1 MPPRLMT
8 PHDHAQS
15 ESDILHGQDAPGISD
30 RPSITKTKAVGY
42 FRWVICGLLFLGM
55 TKNYMDRWVISV
67 LKDTLQQHLHWTEI
81 DYGNLVFAF
90 QAAYAVGLLISGPV
104 IDKVG
109 ARIGYAVAVAFWS
122 LSSMAQGLVQ
132 SFAGFYTARWALGLN
147 EAAVFPASLKAVA
160 EWFPKKE
167 RAFAIGIMN
176 AGTNVGAF
184 VASLLVPWITL
195 QWGWRWAF
203 LLVGGLGFVWLAAW
217 LWIYGRPEHHRQCS
231 SAELNYIQSD
241 REENVERVPW
251 LSLLGHRQ
259 TWAYAIGKFLIDPV
273 WWFYLYWVPDFLQR
287 KHGVALK
294 QIGLPIFVIYLIADV
309 GSILGGWI
317 SSHIIARGST
327 VNAGRKTALFLC
339 AIGAIPIVLVTG
351 VQSTWQAVLLIG
363 LAAAAHQGFS
373 SNLFTLPSDMF
384 PQKAV
389 ASVVGIGGMAGA
401 AAGMIIAKVVSYTLQ
416 FTGSYTIP
424 FIMAGCTYL
433 IALAVIQVLAPKLKP
448 VAL

>member
-1 MPPRLMT
+1 MA
-8 PHDHAQS
+8 PHDHT
-15 ESDILHGQDAPGISD
+15 EKKSDILP
-30 RPSITKTKAVGY
+30 PSGEPRDSVPSLPKAGPFGY
-42 FRWVICGLLFLGM
+42 FRWVICALLFLGL

-67 LKDTLQQHLHWTEI
+67 LKDTLQQDLRWTEI

-90 QAAYAVGLLISGPV
+90 QAAYALGLLAAGPL
-104 IDKVG
+104 IDRLG
-109 ARIGYAVAVAFWS
+109 ARIGYAVAVVFWS
-122 LSSMAQGLVQ
+122 LSSMAHGLMR
-132 SFAGFYTARWALGLN
+132 FFTGFFTARLALGLS

-167 RAFAIGIMN
+167 RALAIGIMN

-203 LLVGGLGFVWLAAW
+203 LLVGSLGFLWLAAW
-217 LWIYGRPEHHRQCS
+217 LWIYRRPEDHQQCS
-231 SAELNYIQSD
+231 AAELNYIQSD
-241 REENVERVPW
+241 REETVERVRW
-251 LSLLGHRQ
+251 LGLLWHKQ

-273 WWFYLYWVPDFLQR
+273 WWFYLYWVPDFLQK
-287 KHGVALK
+287 KHGLALM
-294 QIGLPIFVIYLIADV
+294 QLRLPILVIYLIADV
-309 GSILGGWI
+309 GSVLGGWI
-317 SSHIIARGST
+317 SSSIIARGGT
-327 VNAGRKTALFLC
+327 VNAGRKAALFLC
-339 AIGAIPIVLVTG
+339 AIGAVPIVLVSG
-351 VQSTWQAVLLIG
+351 VQSTWHAVFLIG

-401 AAGMIIAKVVSYTLQ
+401 AAGMIIAKVVSYILQ
-416 FTGSYTIP
+416 FTGSYRIP
-424 FIMAGCTYL
+424 FLLAGCAYL
-433 IALAVIQVLAPKLKP
+433 VALAVIHALAPKLKP